1 MFDAIHYAEVGNGA
15 RLAYCDSG
23 GPASQTLLLLHGIF
37 DHKRTWSPLAARL
50 SGVRCVAPDL
60 LGHGHSDRPPL
71 THLPPERR
79 YAPDMQAEYLCAFVE
94 AMGLESFALGGSSLG
109 GGIALRLY
117 LDYPEVRRRTR
128 ALVLVAAA
136 GYPQPLP
143 GYIREM
149 GGWLGS
155 ALQQPLVHALC
166 QKTGLLARGAQR
178 SVARCFHDTSAV
190 PPALVADAL
199 AALQR
204 IDTFYAYQLSAR
216 NIVPPDIDQ
225 LAHRL
230 GEVGVPTVVFWGRED
245 RIINPLNALRFSE
258 DIAGAQVHL
267 FDHCG
272 HAPHIECAGEMAP
285 IVHSFITQNAA
296 KG

>member
-1 MFDAIHYAEVGNGA
+1 MFSATRYAEVCDGA

-23 GPASQTLLLLHGIF
+23 GSASHAFLLLHGIF
-37 DHKRTWSPLAARL
+37 DHKRTWCPLAARL
-50 SGVRCVAPDL
+50 AGVRCVAPDL
-60 LGHGHSDRPPL
+60 LGHGQSDRPQL
-71 THLPPERR
+71 AHLPPARR
-79 YAPDMQAEYLCAFVE
+79 YSPDMHAEYLCAFVE

-136 GYPQPLP
+136 GYPQQPP

-155 ALQQPLVHALC
+155 ALKRPLVHSLC
-166 QKTGLLARGAQR
+166 HKTGLLARATQR
-178 SVARCFHDTSAV
+178 SVSRCFHDASAV
-190 PPALVADAL
+190 PPALVTETL

-204 IDTFYAYQLSAR
+204 ADTFYAYQLSAR

-225 LAHRL
+225 IADRL
-230 GEVGVPTVVFWGRED
+230 GQIAVPTLVLWGRED
-245 RIINPLNALRFSE
+245 RIINPLNALRFAE
-258 DIAGAQVHL
+258 DIPNAQVHL
-267 FDHCG
+267 FEACG
-272 HAPHIECAGEMAP
+272 HAPHIERVEAVAP
-285 IVHSFITQNAA
+285 ILHSFITQHAA
-296 KG
+296 NS